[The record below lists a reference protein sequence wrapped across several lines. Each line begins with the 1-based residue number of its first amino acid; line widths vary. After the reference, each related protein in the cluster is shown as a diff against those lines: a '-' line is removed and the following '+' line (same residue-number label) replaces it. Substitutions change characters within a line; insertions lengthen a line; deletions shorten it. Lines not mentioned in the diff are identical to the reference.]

1 MDESFKNGFEKTSG
15 LASMAKS
22 VSSVKSLTKV
32 PQSMLPKVS
41 KPRPMNYETHR
52 LKTKGGM
59 FGPGA
64 GLGVR

>member
-1 MDESFKNGFEKTSG
+1 MHESFKEGFQKTSG
-15 LASMAKS
+15 LSGTAKA

-32 PQSMLPKVS
+32 PKNMMPKVT
-41 KPRPMNYETHR
+41 KPRPMNYETHA